1 MNQINYQKKLD
12 ALLEEISRQTQQG
25 EKVPRLFLH
34 SCCAPC
40 SSYVLEYLSDVR
52 LIAEMKPRYPVHF
65 CAGRYDP
72 GEYYRA
78 VKGLEQIREGGERCF
93 ACYRLRMEEA
103 ARLAAEGAY
112 DYFTTTLSIS
122 PLKNAQ
128 KINEIG
134 EELAGTYQ
142 VRHLPSDFKKRN
154 GYLRSIQL
162 SREYDLYR
170 QDYCGCVFSKKE
182 RATKKKA

>member
-12 ALLEEISRQTQQG
+12 ALLEEISRQTRQG

-40 SSYVLEYLSDVR
+40 SSYVLEYLSDYFEITDIFYNPNIEPPEEYRRREEELVR

-112 DYFTTTLSIS
+112 F
-122 PLKNAQ
+122 P
-128 KINEIG
+128 
-134 EELAGTYQ
+134 
-142 VRHLPSDFKKRN
+142 
-154 GYLRSIQL
+154 
-162 SREYDLYR
+162 
-170 QDYCGCVFSKKE
+170 
-182 RATKKKA
+182 